1 MQNPAEPAAALFVLI
16 GAAPRTE
23 WLPASVARDAWGYV
37 LTGPSDT
44 DPSRRPF
51 ETTSPG
57 IFAVGDVRHDS
68 IKRVAAA
75 VGEAAVCI
83 RLVHDYLQ
91 RWPAA

>member
-1 MQNPAEPAAALFVLI
+1 VTVLI

-37 LTGPSDT
+37 LTGPADT
-44 DPSRRPF
+44 DPTRRPF

-57 IFAVGDVRHDS
+57 IFAVGDARHDS

-75 VGEAAVCI
+75 VGEAAACI
-83 RLVHDYLQ
+83 RLVHDSLQ
-91 RWPAA
+91 Q